1 MVTDLIIYDNE
12 FTNFVLSSLRKYI
25 KGNWENEHA
34 QLFIP
39 YEANDF
45 NIYITTELITKSNDY
60 FVTRRILIQ
69 IQ

>member
-39 YEANDF
+39 YEATEQNRVY
-45 NIYITTELITKSNDY
+45 NITFSEFMQSLS
-60 FVTRRILIQ
+60 
-69 IQ
+69 

>member
-45 NIYITTELITKSNDY
+45 NIYILQQNSLQKVTT
-60 FVTRRILIQ
+60 ILLPEEY
-69 IQ
+69 